1 MKIDDN
7 NKMINISQGDARLK
21 VRFLQSGKLN
31 FNQIKGFPDAPPEH
45 GEPDH
50 YHTIATTSLKSA
62 KATFITLLVP
72 FKKDNEPA
80 VTVDNLIEK
89 PGEVSMVLIVQ
100 GKKYSISFLPNV
112 EIKLME

>member
-1 MKIDDN
+1 
-7 NKMINISQGDARLK
+7 MINISQGDARLK

-50 YHTIATTSLKSA
+50 YHAIVTASSKNTKTI
-62 KATFITLLVP
+62 FITLLVP
-72 FKKDNEPA
+72 FKKDSEPVVA
-80 VTVDNLIEK
+80 VDNLIEK
-89 PGEVSMVLIVQ
+89 PGEVSMMLTIK
-100 GKKYSISFLPNV
+100 GKKYFIGFLPNV